1 MIDPGADGAD
11 ATLTPGAAEAVG
23 LPAGTDGSVA
33 ARVVQVWTALFGLV
47 SFEVFGQTYGV
58 VDRHE
63 EFFADAVDRLGD
75 LLGLPR

>member
-1 MIDPGADGAD
+1 M
-11 ATLTPGAAEAVG
+11 G
-23 LPAGTDGSVA
+23 LPADPGGSLGVRMIQA
-33 ARVVQVWTALFGLV
+33 WTALFGLV
-47 SFEVFGQTYGV
+47 SFELFGHTHNV